1 MSNLEVYFSG
11 VDFIDFGIFLFEEL
25 ESEFVFFLGSE
36 TESVLLDVLNE
47 VILEG
52 GEWFVVGVASVML
65 ESSECGGFANEL
77 HCKLINKL

>member
-1 MSNLEVYFSG
+1 VSNLEVYFSG

-52 GEWFVVGVASVML
+52 GE
-65 ESSECGGFANEL
+65 
-77 HCKLINKL
+77 